1 MSSKYKQLI
10 RDMGIFAVGTLGSKL
25 IVFLLLPLY
34 THVLTTEEYGVAD
47 LVFTLGQLLLPVV
60 SLAIFNGLLRYGL
73 MQNVESQDA
82 LNCASKVYAAG
93 CLIMILL
100 TPLLKG
106 IPTLGTQRWYLCGYV
121 ISSFAVSNNLV
132 YLKVKD
138 KNKLYALLSI
148 LQTLTLIICNVVL
161 LVVLDYGVQGYLL
174 SYIISNMVT
183 AVSALICGGMILDL
197 KESVYHSSLMRSMI
211 VFSLPY
217 ILNDISWWAIHSS
230 NKLFVEFLLGSAVL
244 GIYTTAS
251 KIPSLVNVLASIFT
265 QAWGLS
271 SIKEYDSS
279 NDTSFYS
286 TVFLYF
292 IIFVFGVC
300 IVAVSVIKFFMKIY
314 VSEAFFD
321 AWRYIPLLLLGA
333 VFSAISAFAG
343 SLLGAMKK
351 TGSLM
356 WSTFVAG
363 ITNIALNLI
372 LIPICG
378 LWGAAIGTLAAHII
392 VAIIRLISVQRI
404 LEIDYHLKKSIPV
417 MIIAVLHVVFVS
429 MDFYSIAVS
438 LTALALFI
446 SFFDE
451 ELCSLLS
458 IFRKRCN
465 LLQ

>member
-1 MSSKYKQLI
+1 
-10 RDMGIFAVGTLGSKL
+10 
-25 IVFLLLPLY
+25 
-34 THVLTTEEYGVAD
+34 
-47 LVFTLGQLLLPVV
+47 
-60 SLAIFNGLLRYGL
+60 
-73 MQNVESQDA
+73 
-82 LNCASKVYAAG
+82 
-93 CLIMILL
+93 
-100 TPLLKG
+100 
-106 IPTLGTQRWYLCGYV
+106 
-121 ISSFAVSNNLV
+121 
-132 YLKVKD
+132 
-138 KNKLYALLSI
+138 
-148 LQTLTLIICNVVL
+148 
-161 LVVLDYGVQGYLL
+161 
-174 SYIISNMVT
+174 
-183 AVSALICGGMILDL
+183 
-197 KESVYHSSLMRSMI
+197 
-211 VFSLPY
+211 
-217 ILNDISWWAIHSS
+217 
-230 NKLFVEFLLGSAVL
+230 
-244 GIYTTAS
+244 
-251 KIPSLVNVLASIFT
+251 
-265 QAWGLS
+265 
-271 SIKEYDSS
+271 
-279 NDTSFYS
+279 
-286 TVFLYF
+286 
-292 IIFVFGVC
+292 
-300 IVAVSVIKFFMKIY
+300 MKIY